1 LSVVD
6 SVRVALLSG
15 DKVTFNIKLRNSSED
30 LQRLIELG
38 DVLEQLE
45 LPQVNTQDDSQIVL
59 DYAYI
64 NREAT
69 N

>member
-1 LSVVD
+1 MVD